1 MIKFFKLCLSPFI
14 FLSFFSSGATGN
26 RPIQVGSSPVVSS
39 VGIYIAMDKGYFKDE
54 GLDVNVTDFKNS
66 GAPMTLLL
74 AKGELDVGAGNLTSG
89 LFNAMTEGQQFKLV
103 ADKGHLALD
112 RDYIGLLVRED
123 HLANGRYKN
132 FGDLKGF
139 KMGLTAL
146 DGVSQQIIAERFLEK
161 AGLAAKDVTFVKLS
175 YAEMNVALR
184 TKQIDAC
191 IQLEPFLTQAEKD
204 GIGKRVAGGVEVHPR
219 QQSGAIFFSP
229 NFISERPADGIKF
242 MKAYLRGVRLYN
254 KSIENK
260 SFDKD
265 LLASLKKHIPVDQD
279 SLWNEMRP
287 VGLNNNGLLDLTS
300 LQQDLEWYRNKKYLT
315 KNLKV
320 EEIVDLK
327 FANQATTLLDNAT
340 N

>member
-1 MIKFFKLCLSPFI
+1 MNKLFSISLFLFVFFP
-14 FLSFFSSGATGN
+14 FLSSVAAGN

-39 VGIYIAMDKGYFKDE
+39 VGIYIALDKGYFLEE

-112 RDYIGLLVRED
+112 RDYIGLLVRTD
-123 HLANGRYKN
+123 HLANGRYKS

-146 DGVSQQIIAERFLEK
+146 DGVSQQIIAERFLAK
-161 AGLAAKDVTFVKLS
+161 AGLAANDVTFVKLS

-204 GIGKRVAGGVEVHPR
+204 GIGKRVAGGVDVHPR
-219 QQSGAIFFSP
+219 QQSAAIFFSP
-229 NFISERPADGIKF
+229 NFISERPNDGIKF

-254 KSIENK
+254 KSVENK
-260 SFDKD
+260 SFDKV
-265 LLASLKKHIPVDQD
+265 LLASLKKHIPVNQD

-287 VGLNNNGLLDLTS
+287 VGLNNNGLLDLIS
-300 LQQDLEWYRNKKYLT
+300 LQQDLEWYQNKKYLT
-315 KNLKV
+315 KPIKI
-320 EEIVDLK
+320 EQIVDLK
-327 FANQATTLLDNAT
+327 FANQATMLLDNAT